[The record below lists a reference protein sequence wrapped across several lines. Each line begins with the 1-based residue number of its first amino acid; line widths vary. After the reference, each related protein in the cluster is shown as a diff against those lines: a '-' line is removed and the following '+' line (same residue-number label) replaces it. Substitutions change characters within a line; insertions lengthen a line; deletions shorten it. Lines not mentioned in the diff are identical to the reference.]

1 MGAKAPHTDITVG
14 GEVLHLY
21 PVVAPP
27 NNQQVGCAGVRA
39 NGVPVGFAGKAEC
52 SESAWDPAL
61 RFTSWT
67 HGAGD
72 MAESPC
78 DGPSAAELVNNPD
91 ALKVLEGFD
100 QVMMALKSTAPLS
113 HAVAHLPQQ
122 PSSIFKSAA
131 QLVAGDIDWSLLTD
145 YKAEYHFDPTKYKT
159 VLPGASSAEAH
170 GTIQVDVVGER
181 LMISNSGRFTL
192 DNYQGGTMIPP
203 PLVGGVLTQSGSLH
217 FDGQAGFLSFR
228 YKSNLDKVPGGVDSC
243 VRVDFPKG
251 VLPSPDFVQAQLSQ
265 AEPMAAQAMSKAS
278 HTDITVD
285 GEVLHLYPVTV
296 PPNNQKV
303 GCTGVRTNGVPVGLA
318 GNAECSESTWNPALR
333 FTSWTHGA
341 GDMNEPPCEG
351 PSAADFVANPEA
363 LKVLEGFDQVMMA
376 LKSTVPLSHAVAH
389 LPQQPSSIFKS
400 AAMMELSAVRPLSS
414 SFSVV
419 IVGFAGVLSGAVVV
433 FLSLRS
439 RSALPSGRVALIS
452 DDA

>member
-1 MGAKAPHTDITVG
+1 MISNSGRFTLDNYQGGTMIPPPLVGGVLTQSGSLHFDGQAGFLSFRYKSNLDKVPGGVESCVRVDFPKGVLPSPDFVQAQLSQAEPMAAQAMAKAPHTDITVG

-78 DGPSAAELVNNPD
+78 DGPSAAELVKNPD

-170 GTIQVDVVGER
+170 GTIQVDFVGER

-228 YKSNLDKVPGGVDSC
+228 YKSNLDKVPGGVESC

-265 AEPMAAQAMSKAS
+265 AEPMAEQAMANAP

-285 GEVLHLYPVTV
+285 GEVLHPYPAVG
-296 PPNNQKV
+296 PQNQQA
-303 GCTGVRTNGVPVGLA
+303 GCTGVRSNGIPVG
-318 GNAECSESTWNPALR
+318 
-333 FTSWTHGA
+333 F
-341 GDMNEPPCEG
+341 
-351 PSAADFVANPEA
+351 
-363 LKVLEGFDQVMMA
+363 
-376 LKSTVPLSHAVAH
+376 
-389 LPQQPSSIFKS
+389 
-400 AAMMELSAVRPLSS
+400 
-414 SFSVV
+414 
-419 IVGFAGVLSGAVVV
+419 
-433 FLSLRS
+433 
-439 RSALPSGRVALIS
+439 
-452 DDA
+452 